1 MGAEAKEGARARSGC
16 DGATAPGEEG
26 TVATAGDWA
35 REGASPEAGSV
46 KAEEVSEVTGGE
58 DEESSV
64 REGGTA
70 RHPVGVGDWR
80 RKVAAGGR
88 TDS

>member
-1 MGAEAKEGARARSGC
+1 VGTEAKEGARARSGC
-16 DGATAPGEEG
+16 DGATAPGKEG
-26 TVATAGDWA
+26 TVATEGDWA

-46 KAEEVSEVTGGE
+46 RAGAGSEATGGE
-58 DEESSV
+58 GEESPV

-70 RHPVGVGDWR
+70 RHPVGVGGWR
-80 RKVAAGGR
+80 RKVVVEER